1 MVVFKDDPQKY
12 NTPTM
17 FQKIQQ
23 DITRVMELHKQI
35 AVKEEAIMLN
45 PVVSFCFLYTKI
57 ILFISINSCVCV
69 FAQYVKKCIG
79 NQDEDVNILQS
90 KTYTG

>member
-12 NTPTM
+12 NTPSM

-35 AVKEEAIMLN
+35 AEKEEAIMLN
-45 PVVSFCFLYTKI
+45 PL
-57 ILFISINSCVCV
+57 VCV
-69 FAQYVKKCIG
+69 FFNINHSILMHIIIFLQYVKKVVG

-90 KTYTG
+90 KSYTG